1 MSTIQ
6 VEFQFHVKPHQLLAP
21 VPDRKPSWKLEW
33 NSAPALIPHQ
43 LRSRLLSRDYSG
55 FRIAIPKGIH
65 PSRPDPKEGRPG
77 IEDRQ
82 GTPILKPL

>member
-1 MSTIQ
+1 MRWIAAG
-6 VEFQFHVKPHQLLAP
+6 VET
-21 VPDRKPSWKLEW
+21 RKNQKRIIGLNDE
-33 NSAPALIPHQ
+33 H
-43 LRSRLLSRDYSG
+43 YSG
-55 FRIAIPKGIH
+55 FRIAIPKGIY